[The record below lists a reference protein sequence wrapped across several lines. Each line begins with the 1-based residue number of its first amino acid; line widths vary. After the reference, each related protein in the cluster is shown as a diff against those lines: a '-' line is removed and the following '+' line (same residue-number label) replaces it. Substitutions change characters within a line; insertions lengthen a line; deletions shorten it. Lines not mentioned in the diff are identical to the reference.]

1 MTAFGRIDV
10 RLAERLLVLGQGV
23 KEVRATHQDLAS
35 ELGTAREVISRVL
48 NDFQKR
54 ELIEQSR
61 GLITFR
67 NKTGIAAIAESA

>member
-1 MTAFGRIDV
+1 
-10 RLAERLLVLGQGV
+10 LLILGDGL

-61 GLITFR
+61 GLITF
-67 NKTGIAAIAESA
+67 KDKAALSAIADSA